1 MAGRRRKTQEEP
13 QDLVDQMAAEDNKP
27 AKGPAVPD
35 PITQVSGNGADYDSA
50 AERLHSIVTRIERL
64 DDEIALK
71 KEDRKEVLA
80 EAKGTGFSTKTIA
93 LVLKR
98 RKRRRDDISE
108 EEAMLQM
115 YEEAI
120 DSASGRA

>member
-13 QDLVDQMAAEDNKP
+13 QDLVDQMAAEDSKP
-27 AKGPAVPD
+27 AKEPAVPD
-35 PITQVSGNGADYDSA
+35 PIAAISGNGADYDSA
-50 AERLHSIVTRIERL
+50 AENLRSIIARLEHL

-71 KEDRKEVLA
+71 KEDRKAVMA
-80 EAKGTGFSTKTIA
+80 EAKHSGFSTKTIG

-98 RKRRRDDISE
+98 RKRRRDEISE